1 MNRAGRRIVLATG
14 NPGKAREIGAMLAPA
29 GIDIV
34 SQAEF
39 GLESAEETAVTF
51 VENALLKARH
61 AAAGSGLAALA
72 DDSGLVVDALG
83 GAPGVHSARYAG
95 DGDGGDG
102 GDAANIHKLLAALQ
116 DVPTARR
123 GARFICVAV
132 LLRHSDDPL
141 PLICEGRWEGV
152 IASAPRGEDGFGYDP
167 VFLPR
172 GDTRSAA
179 ELPPAE
185 KNRLS
190 HRGQAFNALL
200 ARLRDAAGDGG
211 WLSGGAP

>member
-1 MNRAGRRIVLATG
+1 MNMNGRRIVLATG

-39 GLESAEETAVTF
+39 GLESADETAVTF

-61 AAAGSGLAALA
+61 AAAGSGLAAIA
-72 DDSGLVVDALG
+72 DDSGLLVDALG

-95 DGDGGDG
+95 DC
-102 GDAANIHKLLAALQ
+102 GDAANIRKLLTELQ

-132 LLRHSDDPL
+132 LLRHPDDPL

-152 IASAPRGEDGFGYDP
+152 IASAPRGEEGFGYDP

-179 ELPPAE
+179 ELPAAE

-190 HRGQAFNALL
+190 HRGHAFNALL
-200 ARLRDAAGDGG
+200 ARLRDAAGDGA
-211 WLSGGAP
+211 LLTGGAP

>member
-1 MNRAGRRIVLATG
+1 MDGRRIVLATG
-14 NPGKAREIGAMLAPA
+14 NAGKAREIGAMLAPA
-29 GIDIV
+29 GIDII

-39 GLESAEETAVTF
+39 GLESADETAVTF

-61 AAAGSGLAALA
+61 AAAGSGLAAIA

-95 DGDGGDG
+95 DG
-102 GDAANIHKLLAALQ
+102 GDAANIRKLLAELR
-116 DVPTARR
+116 DVPAARR

-132 LLRHSDDPL
+132 LLRHPEDPL
-141 PLICEGRWEGV
+141 PLVCEGRWEGV
-152 IASAPRGEDGFGYDP
+152 IAPAPRGEAGFGYDP

-172 GDTRSAA
+172 GETRSAA
-179 ELPPAE
+179 ELPAAE

-190 HRGQAFNALL
+190 HRGHAFKALL

-211 WLSGGAP
+211 LLSGGAP